1 MDILNYESKIWESA
15 DLLIS
20 AGIKQSDF
28 PNYMMPFF
36 ALRLV
41 ESRLLRKRKELMKEN
56 NIDEEHIN
64 EILDLFDVA
73 SGYNEVLIKDG
84 IKLANIVLSH
94 SFDTDFNKYLNAFDQ
109 ETRHLLGCNVR
120 NDDEKY
126 LNLSGIISEL
136 KGKKI
141 LQDYVAVW
149 AQIDLEPFNNSD
161 ITTLEEHIKRK
172 WADLSASTAGE
183 QYTPDDIIALISEIV
198 IDKASFKE
206 GEFIHIYDP
215 TCGGGNLL
223 FGLEDRIKE
232 HFNNKVFTATNG
244 MDINSQLYALS
255 KIESQFREDSRIKY
269 GNTLTDV
276 AFGDDRFDIV
286 VANPP
291 YGLTWKGF
299 KKDIENDKTGR
310 FHALPA
316 VSDSQMLFDQHIAH
330 YMKDDG
336 IAVIVNNGS
345 PLFSGDAGSG
355 ESEIRKYFFDNDW
368 VEALIQMPANE
379 FFNTGIF
386 TYLWVLNKNK
396 PAERKD
402 KVILINGSNLFD
414 VLKKSKGDKRNT
426 MNDDHRAQIVKS
438 LRDFKDSEISKVYD
452 KWFCYYNKFCIALFN
467 IDDEGKSFCYPNTL
481 KKEFCVEGKSQAEPK
496 RIEIPMVT
504 GCIFE
509 GGLLNQDS
517 CDFVSDEKKYSYSKE
532 TLERICSNPGLR
544 VFSKCLPKYLECDSA
559 EELKDC
565 VYYFDTEKQSLVCSY
580 LKESKLFNEKVVEYL
595 GAGKITYKIS
605 FKKDKLNKKTK
616 EVEIPAHYEV
626 KFFLESLTEN
636 DYELVP
642 FSPNE
647 ETNRNNIAEFMN
659 KYVFRPWAYQKNIIG
674 TEINF
679 NKIFYVPEV
688 LRPADEILAD
698 VQALDKELSDLE
710 NSFSL

>member
-15 DLLIS
+15 DLLIA
-20 AGIKQSDF
+20 AGVKQSDF

-56 NIDEEHIN
+56 DVDDEHIDE
-64 EILDLFDVA
+64 ILSFFDVT

-84 IKLANIVLSH
+84 IKLADIVLSP

-120 NDDEKY
+120 NDDEKF

-141 LQDYVAVW
+141 LFDYVSVW
-149 AQIDLEPFNNSD
+149 AQIDLEPFNNSE
-161 ITTLEEHIKRK
+161 ITTLEEHIKRR
-172 WADLSASTAGE
+172 WADLSAATAGE
-183 QYTPDDIIALISEIV
+183 QYTPDDIIDLISEIV
-198 IDKASFKE
+198 IDKANYTDGQFV
-206 GEFIHIYDP
+206 HIYDP

-223 FGLEDRIKE
+223 FGIEDKIKE
-232 HFNNKVFTATNG
+232 HFNGRVFTATNG
-244 MDINSQLYALS
+244 MDLNSQLYALS
-255 KIESQFREDSRIKY
+255 KIESQFREDSRIEY
-269 GNTLTDV
+269 GNTLIDTY
-276 AFGDDRFDIV
+276 FGDEKFDVV

-299 KKDIENDKTGR
+299 KKGIENDMSGR
-310 FHALPA
+310 FPFLPA
-316 VSDSQMLFDQHIAH
+316 VSDSQMLFDEHIAH

-355 ESEIRKYFFDNDW
+355 ESEIRKYFFENDW

-379 FFNTGIF
+379 FFNTGIY

-426 MNDDHRAQIVKS
+426 MNEEHRALIVKT
-438 LRDFKDSEISKVYD
+438 LRDFKDSDISKVFD
-452 KWFCYYNKFCIALFN
+452 KWFCYYNKFNISLFAVDDNNKAYCDYDEEKVWNGTKEAVALKTKLDAAQFWA
-467 IDDEGKSFCYPNTL
+467 D
-481 KKEFCVEGKSQAEPK
+481 
-496 RIEIPMVT
+496 
-504 GCIFE
+504 
-509 GGLLNQDS
+509 NQTIVGDIYNP
-517 CDFVSDEKKYSYSKE
+517 DVKKYATVE
-532 TLERICSNPGLR
+532 
-544 VFSKCLPKYLECDSA
+544 
-559 EELKDC
+559 
-565 VYYFDTEKQSLVCSY
+565 
-580 LKESKLFNEKVVEYL
+580 EYL
-595 GAGKITYKIS
+595 QQVIMPILTSPKLSVGTDKAIYKYDETNHSLIKEEYDEAYNKVGESLLGNGSITYKLSYKKATKKIKKVTEVVDGKKV
-605 FKKDKLNKKTK
+605 KKD
-616 EVEIPAHYEV
+616 VEEFTPAHYSIS
-626 KFFLESLTEN
+626 FYLESNTEN

-642 FSPNE
+642 FCPVE

-659 KYVFRPWAYQKNIIG
+659 KYVFRPWAYRGTVIG

-679 NKIFYVPEV
+679 NKVFYVPEV

-698 VQALDKELSDLE
+698 VQSLDKELSELE